1 MGNTE
6 EFVRVNLVRRERFVS
21 GSARSKVA
29 VEDDRMRTSE
39 VLALAVA
46 AAILTIVAVVI
57 YSLVA
62 QKMYA
67 KDKEVAKHHREPA
80 AQEET
85 PDNPK

>member
-1 MGNTE
+1 M
-6 EFVRVNLVRRERFVS
+6 
-21 GSARSKVA
+21 RS
-29 VEDDRMRTSE
+29 SE
-39 VLALAVA
+39 ALILAVG
-46 AAILTIVAVVI
+46 AAILAVVAVVI